1 MIVTLIII
9 LSTTSDYSS
18 SISALIRYL
27 TPPPVPS
34 LYVDSFMQPGYDTM
48 LEQIRDFSSDD
59 EDDDND
65 PVSSDPDSDDD
76 LPIVD
81 FTVQE
86 NVRSAYITLILA

>member
-1 MIVTLIII
+1 
-9 LSTTSDYSS
+9 
-18 SISALIRYL
+18 
-27 TPPPVPS
+27 
-34 LYVDSFMQPGYDTM
+34 MQPGYDTM

-81 FTVQE
+81 FSVQE